1 MQTKIKPLIN
11 NILLAVD
18 GSQHALAACHLLC
31 DLTLPTDCTV
41 HVVSVLIPRNAAE
54 QYPILEAILSQTK
67 DMLEEKGRSVS
78 TNLLTGYPGDVLV
91 DYAEQH
97 ALDLIVLGAKGLRGT
112 LGILLGGVA
121 QQIVEHVDTPV
132 LVVRT
137 PYNGLRRVLLTID
150 ESLHSQLAIQYLAH
164 FPLPAGAEIK
174 VMHVLPPV
182 YSTAHLP
189 YAWPE
194 ALVGPF
200 PSTRDEALLMQQ
212 AKYEEEEGK
221 KLLGLAIDMLKS
233 LNRKATSQLS
243 QGDAATEIIEYAK
256 NASMD
261 LIVVGSRGLSR
272 IRGLLLGSVSR
283 KLVHYAGCSVLIVKS
298 GTG

>member
-31 DLTLPTDCTV
+31 DLTLPADCSV

-97 ALDLIVLGAKGLRGT
+97 ALDLIVL
-112 LGILLGGVA
+112 
-121 QQIVEHVDTPV
+121 
-132 LVVRT
+132 
-137 PYNGLRRVLLTID
+137 LTID

-182 YSTAHLP
+182 YSTTHLP

-212 AKYEEEEGK
+212 AKYEE
-221 KLLGLAIDMLKS
+221 
-233 LNRKATSQLS
+233 
-243 QGDAATEIIEYAK
+243 
-256 NASMD
+256 
-261 LIVVGSRGLSR
+261 
-272 IRGLLLGSVSR
+272 
-283 KLVHYAGCSVLIVKS
+283 
-298 GTG
+298 

>member
-1 MQTKIKPLIN
+1 MQTKPITLIKD
-11 NILLAVD
+11 ILLAVD

-31 DLTLPTDCTV
+31 DLPLPAESTI
-41 HVVSVLIPRNAAE
+41 HVVSVMIPRNAAE

-67 DMLEEKGRSVS
+67 DMLEEKGRGV
-78 TNLLTGYPGDVLV
+78 TTELLTGFPGDVLV

-164 FPLPAGAEIK
+164 FPLPPGCEIK
-174 VMHVLPPV
+174 VLHVLAPI
-182 YSTAHLP
+182 YSTARLP
-189 YAWPE
+189 YAWPDVF
-194 ALVGPF
+194 VGPLT
-200 PSTRDEALLMQQ
+200 PAQDEALLMQQ
-212 AKYEEEEGK
+212 AKFEEEEGK
-221 KLLGLAIDMLKS
+221 KLLEMAIDTLRS
-233 LNRKATSQLS
+233 LNRKATSQLA
-243 QGDAATEIIEYAK
+243 QGDAATEIIEYAN
-256 NASMD
+256 NAATD

-283 KLVHYAGCSVLIVKS
+283 KLVHYAGCSVLIVK
-298 GTG
+298 GGLE